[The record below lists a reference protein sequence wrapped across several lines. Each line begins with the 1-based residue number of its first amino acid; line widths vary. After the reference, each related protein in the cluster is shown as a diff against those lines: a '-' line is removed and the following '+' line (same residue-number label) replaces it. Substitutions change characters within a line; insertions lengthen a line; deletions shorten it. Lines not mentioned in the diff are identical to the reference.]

1 MYYTMS
7 KENRNALIDAYFDAM
22 DTDDLEIV
30 RPVVTDGF
38 IYESLSGDLSG
49 FSGLKTYMEELR
61 GLSNT
66 DHEITTVIHGETA
79 SVVEGTVTGE
89 NEDDPVELDFCNVF
103 EFNADNEGIT
113 RISVYLNDS

>member
-1 MYYTMS
+1 MA
-7 KENRNALIDAYFDAM
+7 KEERKALIDAYFDAM

-30 RPVVTDGF
+30 RPVLADGF

-49 FSGLKTYMEELR
+49 FSGLQTYMSELR

-66 DHEITTVIHGETA
+66 THEITTVVHGKTA

-89 NEDDPVELDFCNVF
+89 SSDGPVDVDFCNVF
-103 EFNADNEGIT
+103 EFDADNEGIT